1 MSNPPEISNEARRA
15 ALEKAAN
22 YRRERAAFKRDIAE
36 GKRGWRE
43 AIESQS
49 EAISRMRVKELIESM
64 PGFGSI
70 RAQAILERV
79 GISTTRR
86 IKGLGSTQRKKLEEE
101 LSGR

>member
-43 AIESQS
+43 AIESKS
-49 EAISRMRVKELIESM
+49 EAISRMRVKELLESM

>member
-43 AIESQS
+43 AIESKS

>member
-1 MSNPPEISNEARRA
+1 MSNPPQISNEVRRA

-22 YRRERAAFKRDIAE
+22 YRKERAKFKREIAE
-36 GKRGWRE
+36 GIRGWRE

-49 EAISRMRVKELIESM
+49 EAISRMRVKELLEAM

-70 RAQAILERV
+70 RAQAILDRV
-79 GISTTRR
+79 GISSTRR

-101 LSGR
+101 LKGR

>member
-49 EAISRMRVKELIESM
+49 EAISRMRVKELLESM

-101 LSGR
+101 LMGR

>member
-1 MSNPPEISNEARRA
+1 MSNPPEISNEARR

-49 EAISRMRVKELIESM
+49 EAISRMRVKELLESM